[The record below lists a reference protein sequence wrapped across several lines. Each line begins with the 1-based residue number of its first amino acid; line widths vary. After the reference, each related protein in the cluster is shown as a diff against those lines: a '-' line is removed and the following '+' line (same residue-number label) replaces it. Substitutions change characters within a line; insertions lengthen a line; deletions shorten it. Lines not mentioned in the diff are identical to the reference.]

1 MAYVQA
7 MRIEEA
13 KQILETTDMPI
24 DDVGH
29 EVGYIEPASFRR
41 TVSPVG
47 RGHASAYRRRFQ
59 PLFKMTSNS
68 AAA

>member
-29 EVGYIEPASFRR
+29 EVGYVEPASFRR
-41 TVSPVG
+41 LFRRSVG
-47 RGHASAYRRRFQ
+47 VTPSAYRRRFQ